1 LHDVHVNAER
11 TIYFFSDQFG
21 VSDTPVFGIEPAY
34 SDAISIS
41 DLQVFGIGKATTDL
55 QNFDDNAVLR
65 FGKVATDSFG
75 ISDVHELVVDF
86 NRDHDDSVALSEN
99 QVFTVSKASVDTF
112 SLDDGPVFSVDRPL
126 TDQSPITDDQAFDVA
141 RASDDAFSVLENVAI
156 AASIPKADAFTLSE
170 FIDPVMAFNRVHSD
184 SHVLSENA
192 VFASVKRLTDES
204 TVLESQQFDVSKIR
218 SDSFSLGEILAY
230 GANLAKTD
238 TLGVTEV
245 LTVTRNPF
253 AFEFTF
259 GDGFTNVSG
268 SPDDQFSFADDQTFG
283 VSITLQDYFALDDF
297 NQIDKHAGANKTN
310 VYSLQDEHAVTF
322 GKILDDS
329 LNFSDPVAISFS
341 NPL

>member
-1 LHDVHVNAER
+1 
-11 TIYFFSDQFG
+11 
-21 VSDTPVFGIEPAY
+21 
-34 SDAISIS
+34 
-41 DLQVFGIGKATTDL
+41 
-55 QNFDDNAVLR
+55 
-65 FGKVATDSFG
+65 
-75 ISDVHELVVDF
+75 
-86 NRDHDDSVALSEN
+86 
-99 QVFTVSKASVDTF
+99 
-112 SLDDGPVFSVDRPL
+112 
-126 TDQSPITDDQAFDVA
+126 
-141 RASDDAFSVLENVAI
+141 
-156 AASIPKADAFTLSE
+156 
-170 FIDPVMAFNRVHSD
+170 
-184 SHVLSENA
+184 VLSENA

-253 AFEFTF
+253 AFEFAF

-268 SPDDQFSFADDQTFG
+268 SPDDQFSFTDGQTFG

-341 NPL
+341 KPFSDSYSFADDANFEIDKITSDSYGVLDGDEKSVGKTLQDSTNPLTDNAIFAFTKSSSDNIIISEVQTFTVSKPATDSVAVSDTPVLSPRIGKLDSLTMSDSLIVHKLVASAQPNKGIVGFMLLNAD